1 MASGSPASQALIAQ
15 VTTTV
20 APTAKPNRAT
30 PAAGTS
36 SPAATATQRSCW
48 RSTPRARRKRT
59 TSDPAQTTMAR
70 VVKAMASW
78 LTADAGRMVD
88 GHHAGAWKGPA

>member
-15 VTTTV
+15 
-20 APTAKPNRAT
+20 A
-30 PAAGTS
+30 
-36 SPAATATQRSCW
+36 
-48 RSTPRARRKRT
+48 
-59 TSDPAQTTMAR
+59 TMAR